1 MFKFNISLLFVS
13 YFLIKLRWP
22 KDKSISPLVF
32 VLKVFCAAAPSKTAF
47 LANNFTLY
55 SVSLSRSPTDR
66 MVIPGS
72 VILTLFISVP
82 PLSITIRYAVI
93 GHLPSSTGAV
103 HFTVSEVAWIS
114 VAENMMAGGPGL
126 SRRNLICIIYLY
138 FYSNR
143 VYYTDVLNL
152 TLDRYKDTYLF
163 VPESLK
169 SRLKDQDHGR

>member
-1 MFKFNISLLFVS
+1 MAQGQKYLTVSLCPKSLLCFCSFKDSISGKQLHIVLRISLQISNRQNGYSRVS
-13 YFLIKLRWP
+13 NI
-22 KDKSISPLVF
+22 
-32 VLKVFCAAAPSKTAF
+32 
-47 LANNFTLY
+47 NTLY
-55 SVSLSRSPTDR
+55 LSAT
-66 MVIPGS
+66 
-72 VILTLFISVP
+72 
-82 PLSITIRYAVI
+82 LSITIRYAVI

-152 TLDRYKDTYLF
+152 TLERYKDTYLF